1 MRKRKKIS
9 SLRLKI
15 GGTYVLE
22 SLFMC
27 LICIVSVV
35 QMMNIQNDIEA
46 GKKIENLQGNLSTL
60 IILTVI
66 GVIIVTT
73 VAIYMT
79 EYIMRRLKKIEEL
92 AERLAVYDIGNDI
105 DGISSND
112 EIGNIAIGLNTAQE
126 NIRNL
131 IKTIVEQTDNMTQV
145 TQRSVETVQDV
156 SEKLEIVSESSRNIN
171 AIMTDTSATAE
182 EISASIEEVNSSME
196 NLAEKASEGSQNSHD
211 IKSRAEE
218 VKLKSKEAIDNAK
231 QISVQKQQNII
242 KAIEDAKVVD
252 EVKVMAD
259 VIAGIAEQTNLLA
272 LNAAIEAARAGEA
285 GNGFAVVAEE
295 VRKLA
300 EESAETVGTIQA
312 TISKINI
319 AFNNLSKNSQD
330 ILQFMTCDIA
340 DELEAYKNIGEKY
353 SHDGEFINAM
363 SEELLAMSEEV
374 EATVEQITE
383 ALQDTAKGIQNSSE
397 NSEGI
402 QVNIDKTSASMEE
415 VKTLSVKQSQIAL
428 ELQQLVQKFKL

>member
-1 MRKRKKIS
+1 MRNNKKIS

-22 SLFMC
+22 ALFMC
-27 LICIVSVV
+27 IISITAIIR
-35 QMMNIQNDIEA
+35 MFNIQKSINT
-46 GKKIENLQGNLSTL
+46 GTKIENLQSSIYTL
-60 IILTVI
+60 IILTII
-66 GVIIVTT
+66 GVVIVTT
-73 VAIYMT
+73 LAIYMT
-79 EYIMRRLKKIEEL
+79 EYIMRRLKKIEKL
-92 AERLAVYDIGNDI
+92 AERLAVYDIGSDI
-105 DGISSND
+105 DGISTDD

-126 NIRNL
+126 NIRGL
-131 IKTIVEQTDNMTQV
+131 IKTIVEETERMNEV
-145 TQRSVETVQDV
+145 TQKSVETVQDV
-156 SEKLEIVSESSRNIN
+156 SSKLDVVSESSRNIN
-171 AIMTDTSATAE
+171 SIMTDTSATAE
-182 EISASIEEVNSSME
+182 EISASIQEVNSSME
-196 NLAEKASEGSQNSHD
+196 NLAEKASEGNKNSSQ

-218 VKLKSKEAIDNAK
+218 IKLKSKETIDNAK

-242 KAIEDAKVVD
+242 NAIEDAKVVG

-285 GNGFAVVAEE
+285 GKGFAVVAEE

-300 EESAETVGTIQA
+300 EESSETVGTIQA
-312 TISKINI
+312 TISKINV

-330 ILQFMTCDIA
+330 ILQFMNCDIA
-340 DELEAYKNIGEKY
+340 EELEAYKNIGEKY
-353 SHDGEFINAM
+353 SRDGEFMNEM

-374 EATVEQITE
+374 EATIEQITD

-402 QVNIDKTSASMEE
+402 QVYIDQTTNSMEE
-415 VKTLSVKQSQIAL
+415 VKILSNKQSEIAL
-428 ELQQLVQKFKL
+428 QLQQLVKKFKL